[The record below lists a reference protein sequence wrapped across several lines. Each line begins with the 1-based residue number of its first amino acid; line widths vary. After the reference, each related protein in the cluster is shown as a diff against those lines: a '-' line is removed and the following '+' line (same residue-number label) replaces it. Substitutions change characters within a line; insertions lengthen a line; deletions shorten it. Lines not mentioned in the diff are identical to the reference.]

1 MNRPSNKT
9 LVIVGADGGIGSAV
23 ALLGA
28 KKGYAIAV
36 GYHSNITKAQNLVSK
51 IKDLGSFAQS
61 FQVDVSDPSS
71 VATFFNAVT
80 TTMGSPVGV
89 VNCAGITGGINKVSE
104 LSIEAIQKIINVN
117 LLGTIYCTREAS
129 ARMSLSKGGAG
140 GVIVN
145 ISSEAAKFGGVNM
158 AIYAASK
165 AAINTFTIAV
175 AREVGVDGVRVNAIS
190 PGIIDTDQHSN
201 ITKERLL
208 NLVASIPL
216 GRMGEP
222 QEVAAAVIWILSPDS
237 SYVSGATLSING
249 GR

>member
-1 MNRPSNKT
+1 
-9 LVIVGADGGIGSAV
+9 
-23 ALLGA
+23 
-28 KKGYAIAV
+28 
-36 GYHSNITKAQNLVSK
+36 
-51 IKDLGSFAQS
+51 
-61 FQVDVSDPSS
+61 
-71 VATFFNAVT
+71 
-80 TTMGSPVGV
+80 
-89 VNCAGITGGINKVSE
+89 
-104 LSIEAIQKIINVN
+104 
-117 LLGTIYCTREAS
+117 
-129 ARMSLSKGGAG
+129 
-140 GVIVN
+140 
-145 ISSEAAKFGGVNM
+145 M

-165 AAINTFTIAV
+165 AAINTFTMAV

-222 QEVAAAVIWILSPDS
+222 QEVAVAVIWMLSPDS